1 MSIERWSQDYH
12 FRLQLLAAGIILS
25 VMPKIVRFHSI
36 GGPENL
42 KLEELPLRQPGE
54 GEVKLRVKAV
64 GLNRAESM
72 YMHGFYFEKVEL
84 PSTIGY
90 EAAGVVESVGPG
102 VDASW
107 VGKQVAT
114 VPGFSMGKNG
124 VLGEEAVVPADSLG
138 EYPAKL
144 SATEAAAIWMQYLTA
159 YGALVTFGNVKR
171 SDFVLIT
178 AASSSVGL
186 AAIQIVKAEGATPIA
201 TTRKSNKRAELL
213 SLGAAHVIATE
224 EEDLVKKVNEIT
236 GGNGARI
243 IFDPVAGPGLEKL
256 AEAAAFEGIIFEYG
270 ALSMQPTPFPL
281 MSALPKGLSIRGY
294 TLMELRRDPQLLKTA
309 KQYVFERLAD
319 GRFQPK
325 IAKTFPL
332 AQSVEAYQ
340 YLESN
345 QQVGKVVITV

>member
-1 MSIERWSQDYH
+1 M
-12 FRLQLLAAGIILS
+12 A
-25 VMPKIVRFHSI
+25 KIVRFHSI

-42 KLEELPLRQPGE
+42 KLEEVPSRPPGE
-54 GEVKLRVKAV
+54 GEVKLRVQAV
-64 GLNRAESM
+64 GLNRAEALFLRGL
-72 YMHGFYFEKVEL
+72 YGGTPEL
-84 PSTIGY
+84 PSRIGY

-107 VGKQVAT
+107 VGKPVAT
-114 VPGFSMGKNG
+114 IPGFSMSKNG
-124 VLGEEAVVPADSLG
+124 VLGEEAIVPATSLG

-144 SATEAAAIWMQYLTA
+144 SPIEAAAIWMQYLTA
-159 YGALVTFGNVKR
+159 HGALVTYGSLKR
-171 SDFVLIT
+171 GDHVLIT

-186 AAIQIVKAEGATPIA
+186 AAIQIVNAEGAIPIA

-224 EEDLVKKVNEIT
+224 EEDLVKRVNEIT
-236 GGNGARI
+236 GGNGARL
-243 IFDPVAGPGLEKL
+243 IFDPVAGPGVEKL

-270 ALSMQPTPFPL
+270 GLSMQPTPFP
-281 MSALPKGLSIRGY
+281 MIALGKGLTIRGY
-294 TLMELRRDPQLLKTA
+294 TLMEIRRDPQLLKSA
-309 KQYVFERLAD
+309 KQYVFDRLAD
-319 GRFQPK
+319 GRFHPK

-332 AQSVEAYQ
+332 AQSAQAYQ